1 MMKWTLVTGGAL
13 RLGAEVCR
21 AAAKEGKNIVIHYRT
36 SNTQAIG
43 LRDEL
48 IGYGV
53 AADIMEGDFSTLEST
68 DAFIDQYLQRFPETE
83 NIINNVGNH
92 AFGSTL
98 KTSPEEFSH
107 LMQINAIAPFAI
119 IRGLLDSLKQHQGAV
134 VNIGMVGAH
143 NAAANTY
150 STAYHLSKL
159 SLAML
164 TKSLAKELAADHVS
178 VNMVSPGYL
187 EHSVDLPKDM
197 IHIPAQ
203 RLGTFKDIARA
214 VLFFLSK
221 DGRYTTGQIL
231 EVAGGVKL

>member
-1 MMKWTLVTGGAL
+1 MKWTLVTGGAL
-13 RLGAEVCR
+13 RLGAAVCH
-21 AAAKEGKNIVIHYRT
+21 AVAKEGKNVVIHYRT
-36 SNTQAIG
+36 SSAQAMC

-53 AADIMEGDFSTLEST
+53 AADIVQGDFSTLEST
-68 DAFIDQYLQRFPETE
+68 SAFIDRYLQRFSETE
-83 NIINNVGNH
+83 NVINNVGTH
-92 AFGSTL
+92 ALGSAL
-98 KTSPEEFSH
+98 KTSPEEFNQ

-119 IRGLLDSLKQHQGAV
+119 IQGLLGSLKQHRGAV

-143 NAAANTY
+143 HIAANTHAA
-150 STAYHLSKL
+150 AYHLSKL

-178 VNMVSPGYL
+178 INMVSPGYL
-187 EHSVDLPKDM
+187 ERSVDLPTD
-197 IHIPAQ
+197 IVHIPAQ
-203 RLGTFKDIARA
+203 RLGSFEEVVRA

-221 DGRYTTGQIL
+221 ESRYITGQIL